1 MAVFNVTDGSEPFL
15 LVTLEKGESVF
26 CESDAMVMM
35 EPGLEVTGTLRGGV
49 FQSLVRTFTTGE
61 SLFQQSI
68 IAKTRSGD
76 CLLAPQMNGDLAI
89 LDVSPSKSYC
99 ITDGAFVAAESG
111 VELKAK
117 VQTNLGSAIFGQTG
131 GFVIMQANGN
141 GKLCVTGSGDLL
153 TLDVD
158 TQGNE
163 EYTIDNGHVVAW
175 DSSLSYNIGM
185 PSSQNRGIVGNL
197 LNSFTSGEGMVLK
210 FRGNGKVII
219 CSRNRKS
226 YLTWLSSALNLN
238 RNN

>member
-175 DSSLSYNIGM
+175 ESTLQHSLGVVNSGGLV
-185 PSSQNRGIVGNL
+185 RNL
-197 LNSFTSGEGMVLK
+197 VNTVTSGEGMVLK
-210 FRGNGKVII
+210 FKGKGKVVVS
-219 CSRNRKS
+219 SRNMRSLISKIVQMI
-226 YLTWLSSALNLN
+226 TPAM
-238 RNN
+238 RNNQ